1 MLPLLYP
8 QGMIPTKKS
17 QPKSTEQNQKP
28 NSDDQVLADDTS
40 DEDLENFHDR
50 YVKLRDA
57 LAS

>member
-1 MLPLLYP
+1 
-8 QGMIPTKKS
+8 MIPTKKS
-17 QPKSTEQNQKP
+17 QQKSADQDQQP
-28 NSDDQVLADDTS
+28 NSTDQALVDDKSDED